1 MPPDS
6 AARLWAPLARLSARE
21 AGLGEW
27 AQARGKAAAGLYEFV
42 RFGHQAAGWA
52 AVSPQKFGSW
62 FLLMIIS
69 YTLVALVSRPRIFA
83 EAKTVAGPEIDVAPG
98 RPSSRRAGPEAGRA
112 PSGPSPAAYSLAVPS
127 TAACPTE

>member
-1 MPPDS
+1 MIHFKVWRVHRRMP
-6 AARLWAPLARLSARE
+6 LLL
-21 AGLGEW
+21 GLLLVTLFIWFAENIGT
-27 AQARGKAAAGLYEFV
+27 ATRGWIYP
-42 RFGHQAAGWA
+42 HQAAGWA

-98 RPSSRRAGPEAGRA
+98 RPSSRRAGREAGRA
-112 PSGPSPAAYSLAVPS
+112 PAGPSPAACSIAVPS